1 MRPKGAD
8 SLVLTAAGVGG
19 VLLIWHLFAAYTA
32 SELILPTPMRTVAEL
47 LRIFTAPEFRQ
58 QLLATLLRGVLS
70 LLIIVAVALPVGLL
84 AGHFNRLSTLLTVP
98 VAVVRSTP
106 VISIILLALIWF
118 PSGGVPVFAAI
129 LMGFPLLY
137 ENIAAGMRNV
147 DREYLEMVRAFR
159 LRRTGTLRNL
169 YLPAVAGY
177 LGSGVRSASGI
188 VWKVVVA
195 AEVLSQPSFGIGSR
209 LYESRI
215 YLETA
220 GVFAWTALLIL
231 VSVLADRLIR
241 LLGQIPLTALLPVR
255 SEAAPPVAAFP
266 AAVAPADPSSAE
278 AELHS
283 STQVEIVSG
292 SKSFGTN
299 RVFSGLSVGFLEG
312 SRSVILGPSGCGK
325 TTLLRA
331 LAGLEE
337 LDLGSVT
344 GLPPRVA
351 YAFQEPRLLPWLTS
365 EENMRLVREPE
376 RAYTH
381 QIPRILEL
389 LGLAEV
395 AGERPIALSGGMRQR
410 LGLAR
415 ALAVESDLLLLDEPF
430 SALDVDCRSWM
441 RSSVVQERLLP
452 GESLVAVTHDI
463 HDAVVLGER
472 LYLFSD
478 RPMGL
483 LEEMRLPEE
492 KDPAE
497 LSVEVYRRMVQTL

>member
-1 MRPKGAD
+1 
-8 SLVLTAAGVGG
+8 
-19 VLLIWHLFAAYTA
+19 
-32 SELILPTPMRTVAEL
+32 VAEL
-47 LRIFTAPEFRQ
+47 LRIVAAPEFPA
-58 QLLATLLRGVLS
+58 QLITTLLRGAVS
-70 LLIIVAVALPVGLL
+70 LLIIVLIALPLGLL
-84 AGHFNRLSTLLTVP
+84 AGHYTGVATLLTVP
-98 VAVVRSTP
+98 IAVVRSTP

-147 DREYLEMVRAFR
+147 DREYLEMVRSFR
-159 LRRTGTLRNL
+159 LRRRGSLVSL

-195 AEVLSQPSFGIGSR
+195 AEVLSQPGFGIGSR

-220 GVFAWTALLIL
+220 GVFGWTALLIL
-231 VSVLADRLIR
+231 VSVLFDRIIE
-241 LLGQIPLTALLPVR
+241 LLGRIPLTAILPVR
-255 SEAAPPVAAFP
+255 PEAAPPAPPSVG
-266 AAVAPADPSSAE
+266 AVPPGGRP
-278 AELHS
+278 
-283 STQVEIVSG
+283 VEILAG
-292 SKSFGTN
+292 SKSFGSN
-299 RVFSGLSVGFLEG
+299 RVFSGLSVGFVRG
-312 SRSVILGPSGCGK
+312 RRSVILGPSGCGK
-325 TTLLRA
+325 TTLLRV

-337 LDLGSVT
+337 LDGGKLS
-344 GLPPRVA
+344 GLPSRVA

-365 EENMRLVREPE
+365 EENMRLVREADRE
-376 RAYTH
+376 YRH
-381 QIPRILEL
+381 EIGRILEL
-389 LGLAEV
+389 LGLSEV
-395 AGERPIALSGGMRQR
+395 AGERPVALSGGMRQR

-430 SALDVDCRSWM
+430 SALDVESRRKIQSALT
-441 RSSVVQERLLP
+441 EELLLP
-452 GESLVAVTHDI
+452 GQTLVAVTHDI

-478 RPMGL
+478 RPMRL
-483 LEEMRLPEE
+483 LEEMVLPEK